1 LRRWL
6 PDLVALRALAA
17 LACLALAGCHLAGN
31 GGGVM
36 PSPLDYAQQEAAILD
51 IVPKGTPKEQVA
63 ADLKQAGI
71 SGSFGVRDS
80 IYYCDAWR
88 KPRGETWHLDV
99 ALLFDEEGKLYA
111 SRPASAKTSIDTPP
125 PKTASASASANV
137 PSANDFEPEAEA
149 WETDEDTEA
158 SEPSP
163 FGEAGN
169 PFAAQE
175 Q

>member
-1 LRRWL
+1 
-6 PDLVALRALAA
+6 
-17 LACLALAGCHLAGN
+17 
-31 GGGVM
+31 M
-36 PSPLDYAQQEAAILD
+36 PSPLDYAHQEAAILD
-51 IVPKGTPKEQVA
+51 IVPKGTSKEQVV

-88 KPRGETWHLDV
+88 KPGGETWHLDV
-99 ALLFDEEGKLYA
+99 ALLFDDEGKLYA
-111 SRPASAKTSIDTPP
+111 TRPGSAETSIEMPP
-125 PKTASASASANV
+125 PRTPSASASANV
-137 PSANDFEPEAEA
+137 PSVDEVEPEAESWA
-149 WETDEDTEA
+149 EAEEDAET

-163 FGEAGN
+163 FAEAGN